1 MQRLHPGHEWDRLHI
16 NRQFQCL
23 RHKDE
28 GNRASS
34 ASSFILGVGDYTGGE
49 LVRLCCYCQQVKSRV
64 ACCLCEA
71 KSIRAGLTEGVMYV
85 IRMSAPCTGTTTTR
99 RGMVAEI
106 K

>member
-49 LVRLCCYCQQVKSRV
+49 LVRLCYYCQ
-64 ACCLCEA
+64 
-71 KSIRAGLTEGVMYV
+71 
-85 IRMSAPCTGTTTTR
+85 
-99 RGMVAEI
+99 
-106 K
+106 